1 MVLIIDAVL
10 AGNEEF
16 YYDSPSFSDEAM
28 WNNDA
33 CVPWYPNSGK
43 WSKAD

>member
-10 AGNEEF
+10 AGYGVYHQTYE
-16 YYDSPSFSDEAM
+16 SPDESM

-33 CVPWYPNSGK
+33 CVPGYPNSGK